1 MLAGMEMMSCPNLA
15 VPAEVMQHIV
25 NVESGHNPYAIG
37 VVGGQLVRQ
46 PQNLDEAIA
55 TVQMLESKGYN
66 YSLGLAQVNRNN
78 LGKYGIDSYEKA
90 FDRCTNLAV
99 GARILADCYV
109 SAQDWGKAFSC
120 YYSGN
125 YVTGFRDGY
134 VQKVFDSIDR
144 TTRSTTMVQ
153 TAPIQLANNQS
164 AATRATTTT
173 NSTRYSV
180 PVATSD
186 AAYRVAIRSSLLD
199 TAVNALVAPAVA
211 SAADVPMPAQP
222 QQQPATT
229 QAGIPQTTQALQ
241 AMMQGAQAQR
251 VATAQPPA
259 PAQAGVPQTSAALQ
273 AMMRGAQ
280 APAQQPG
287 AALPPQAQVQAAT
300 VSPEA
305 AMLQTIAQQDAE
317 EQAAAAAN
325 ATGVFTPQVRG
336 PNDPAGGAVAAQQA
350 NGANAATNVD
360 QANLRQ
366 GNSDGAFVF

>member
-1 MLAGMEMMSCPNLA
+1 MEMMSCPNLA

-46 PQNLDEAIA
+46 PQNLDEAVA

-78 LGKYGIDSYEKA
+78 FGKYGIDSYEKA
-90 FDRCTNLAV
+90 FDRCTNLGV
-99 GARILADCYV
+99 GSRILADCYT

-134 VQKVFDSIDR
+134 VQKVFDSIGR
-144 TTRSTTMVQ
+144 TERATTMTQV
-153 TAPIQLANNQS
+153 APIQLASNQS
-164 AATRATTTT
+164 AVTRGSS
-173 NSTRYSV
+173 NNTRYAV

-199 TAVNALVAPAVA
+199 TAVNALVSPAVA
-211 SAADVPMPAQP
+211 SAADVPMPAQ
-222 QQQPATT
+222 QQAATT

-241 AMMQGAQAQR
+241 AMMQSAQAQR
-251 VATAQPPA
+251 AATTQQPA
-259 PAQAGVPQTSAALQ
+259 TTQTGVPQTSQALQ

-280 APAQQPG
+280 AQAQQPG
-287 AALPPQAQVQAAT
+287 ASLPPQAQVQAAT
-300 VSPEA
+300 ASPEA
-305 AMLQTIAQQDAE
+305 AMLQAIAQQDAE

-336 PNDPAGGAVAAQQA
+336 PNDPVGGATAAPQA
-350 NGANAATNVD
+350 YGTNAAPAVD
-360 QANLRQ
+360 QANPVQ